1 MTWETGRGE
10 MEGLDY
16 ISSSQG
22 ESGWRGG
29 KRTREEVLHQREGA
43 SKQTSSHVISEK
55 LVLWW
60 ESRSLT
66 GFIMPWTLSLW
77 N

>member
-1 MTWETGRGE
+1 

-43 SKQTSSHVISEK
+43 SKQTSSHMISEK
-55 LVLWW
+55 PVLW
-60 ESRSLT
+60 
-66 GFIMPWTLSLW
+66 
-77 N
+77 